1 MKDSDIESCLM
12 GDFPGSVQRN
22 EGVCME
28 AGPGVC
34 MEQLSGSF
42 PPPHPQESTWIK
54 GCAHEA
60 LVTYEAQEEENKP
73 KESA

>member
-1 MKDSDIESCLM
+1 MAVIREDQKGRHFVLLTERRSICSTKLRENNSFFLRKMKDSDIEFCLM

-34 MEQLSGSF
+34 ME
-42 PPPHPQESTWIK
+42 
-54 GCAHEA
+54 
-60 LVTYEAQEEENKP
+60 
-73 KESA
+73 